1 MAKAGTVADLQIE
14 LEAEMDV
21 AAAAGDAAAAGTAGV
36 ADKVA
41 AAPCRQQAAG
51 VVLPQPPFG
60 PLGGLILVG
69 KNMFNS

>member
-1 MAKAGTVADLQIE
+1 MAKAGTVADLHPE

-21 AAAAGDAAAAGTAGV
+21 AAAAGDAAAGTAGV